1 MLYDRVPIEQEGPNL
16 LLYLGLGLVAIGLII
31 TFVGLGEKGFRTVE
45 LKLVGPVL
53 VGGGV
58 VLVFVRIMLCTVGTS
73 RDKRCEQNYEFGH
86 LLDEKQDVF
95 EWEKMHRVIRCNGVD
110 LKDEMNSISFDYEWN
125 EAKF

>member
-1 MLYDRVPIEQEGPNL
+1 MQVLYYSAPLEEEGPNL

-53 VGGGV
+53 LVGGV

-73 RDKRCEQNYEFGH
+73 RDKRCEHNYEFEH
-86 LLDEKQDVF
+86 LLDDKQDVF
-95 EWEKMHRVIRCNGVD
+95 ECKKMNKVVRFNRAD
-110 LKDEMNSISFDYEWN
+110 FKDEVNS
-125 EAKF
+125 KF